1 MHNRSLSNA
10 CITQVPGKSH
20 FSPLV
25 SPVVSNFNVCMNPRG
40 LSATAPWF
48 PSMNWDVMDLTAQ
61 DRPSSKK
68 DEKLLYR
75 WKKLP
80 IFLDFLV
87 NQDQAC
93 NYFSSPKSGGML
105 TCSPNHS
112 SSLISSLSLQA
123 CCLLRH
129 CSHHCE
135 YTKNP
140 VCRLQLICVFWYQSK
155 SWQSLPHI

>member
-75 WKKLP
+75 WKKTSHFP
-80 IFLDFLV
+80 R
-87 NQDQAC
+87 
-93 NYFSSPKSGGML
+93 FSSKPRPGLQLFLKSKVRRDAHMQPQSFLITNKFPVPAGLLPPQTLL
-105 TCSPNHS
+105 TPLWIHKKSC
-112 SSLISSLSLQA
+112 LQTA
-123 CCLLRH
+123 VNLCLLV
-129 CSHHCE
+129 SE
-135 YTKNP
+135 
-140 VCRLQLICVFWYQSK
+140 
-155 SWQSLPHI
+155 